1 MHEPVLVPD
10 FTIFIQVALFFAS
23 YFVLSALVYKPY
35 LALLKARREQTVGL
49 LEQAEL
55 DKAHAETLRVEYEAL
70 MKVERKK
77 IASWA
82 DDERKKV
89 QDEERLQTQLA
100 RDTAAKAS
108 EASREVRDKEKKS
121 ALKSLESSVN
131 EFSSAIVSK
140 MLGRKVQVTGAAI
153 DKSVGSENTVRT

>member
-23 YFVLSALVYKPY
+23 YFVLSALVYRPY

-49 LEQAEL
+49 LEQAEQ
-55 DKAHAETLRVEYEAL
+55 DRTQAEKLRVEYEAL

-77 IASWA
+77 ISAWS
-82 DDERKKV
+82 DEERKKV
-89 QDEERLQTQLA
+89 QEEERLQTQSA
-100 RDTAAKAS
+100 RDVAAKAS

-140 MLGRKVQVTGAAI
+140 MLGRKVQVTGAPL
-153 DKSVGSENTVRT
+153 DKTIGSENTVRT

>member
-49 LEQAEL
+49 LEQAEQ
-55 DKAHAETLRVEYEAL
+55 DKTRAETLRVEYETL
-70 MKVERKK
+70 MKAERKK
-77 IASWA
+77 ITAWS
-82 DDERKKV
+82 DEERKKV
-89 QDEERLQTQLA
+89 QEEERLQTQLA
-100 RDTAAKAS
+100 RDAAAKAI
-108 EASREVRDKEKKS
+108 EAAREIRDKEKKS
-121 ALKSLESSVN
+121 ALKALESSVN
-131 EFSSAIVSK
+131 EFSSSIVSK

-153 DKSVGSENTVRT
+153 DKSAGSENSVRT